1 MRTLSDPRHRERVK
15 IVTELFAQGFSSSA
29 GLKTYHKIKSISA
42 HQSDLDALISRA
54 APQFPVAKIS
64 RIDVAILRL
73 ALYELTVEKS
83 APPKVIIDEAVE
95 LGKQFGGET
104 SPGFINGVLG
114 TIYKEYTKDSF
125 PI

>member
-1 MRTLSDPRHRERVK
+1 MRTLSDPRHRQRVK
-15 IVTELFAQGFSSSA
+15 IVTELFAKGFSSSA
-29 GLKTYHKIKSISA
+29 GLTSPKILEIST
-42 HQSDLDALISRA
+42 HQSNLDSLISQA

-73 ALYELTVEKS
+73 ALYELTIEKT
-83 APPKVIIDEAVE
+83 APPKVVIDEAVE

-114 TIYKEYTKDSF
+114 TVLKEYILNHD
-125 PI
+125 